1 MCPLIGIN
9 LCAGTKRK
17 SPLLMNHP
25 SRKIIMMGS
34 TKRNRNSC
42 MRKTKRSQSK
52 VKVKESINSTYHVGD
67 SKLEEKYKF
76 RNSKGKDKDNNKYK
90 GKDKGKFNGKDK
102 ENEKRLSGENK
113 RSKFKDKGK

>member
-1 MCPLIGIN
+1 
-9 LCAGTKRK
+9 
-17 SPLLMNHP
+17 
-25 SRKIIMMGS
+25 
-34 TKRNRNSC
+34 
-42 MRKTKRSQSK
+42 MRKRKRSQSK
-52 VKVKESINSTYHVGD
+52 VKVKESINSMYHVGD

-113 RSKFKDKGK
+113 RSKLKGKGK